1 MFSYESVTDALRAGN
16 PYADDGDAPIP
27 CPLTRTLE
35 GPSHAACPWTPA
47 DGSVRRLPAVAVVT
61 SLLDRPETRVVFVD
75 PHPSGHRLLQL
86 PTGHRMVQPGV
97 TAARRAAPAKSAR
110 KAGWLSMHVL
120 IAAAPL
126 LLCMAQL
133 KPGRG
138 FLVDLSVAL
147 GFLALSVLGLQFALA
162 ARFSRSS
169 APFGIDVVLSYH
181 RQISFLAVVAAF
193 GHPALLFLADDRYRA
208 LLDLR
213 HLPLR
218 AQFAW
223 LSVAALGLLMVT
235 SIWRRALRL
244 SYQVWHVLHSAL
256 GVVIV
261 LAALGHGFLVD
272 YYFSVPL
279 IRGVWIVYTAAFLW
293 LAVWVRLVKPL
304 RLGLRP
310 WRVAELWPEPGG
322 SLTLSLEPAFRHAG
336 REFTFR
342 AGQFAWILPSRNP
355 FTPTYHPFS
364 ISSSTH
370 SSRVEFTIKRVGEF
384 TGSMRQLRVG
394 DRVYL
399 DGPHGSFTLES
410 HPGMGYV
417 FVGAGVGVTPF
428 LSMLATLAD
437 QGDQRPVW
445 LFLGNRSEDQ
455 ITGIRQLARLQ
466 GRLNLRVVHVI
477 SRPSD
482 QWNGERGRIDAA
494 LLDRHL
500 PLERRSLQY
509 FICAR
514 GEMVRSVETDL
525 QGLNI
530 PSDSIHSEQFGMV

>member
-1 MFSYESVTDALRAGN
+1 
-16 PYADDGDAPIP
+16 
-27 CPLTRTLE
+27 
-35 GPSHAACPWTPA
+35 
-47 DGSVRRLPAVAVVT
+47 VT
-61 SLLDRPETRVVFVD
+61 SLLDPVDGRFVFAD

-97 TAARRAAPAKSAR
+97 ATARRRAPAKRAR
-110 KAGWLSMHVL
+110 RAGWLSMHLL

-126 LLCMAQL
+126 ALCVPQL

-138 FLVDLSVAL
+138 FLIDLSVAL

-181 RQISFLAVVAAF
+181 RQISFLAVTAAF
-193 GHPALLFLADDRYRA
+193 AHPVLLFLADDRYRV
-208 LLDLR
+208 LLDLP

-218 AQFAW
+218 ALMAW
-223 LSVAALGLLMVT
+223 LAVAGLALLMVT

-256 GVVIV
+256 GVLIV
-261 LAALGHGFLVD
+261 LAALAHGFLVN
-272 YYFSVPL
+272 YYFSAPL
-279 IRGVWIVYTAAFLW
+279 VRGVWIVYTAAFLW
-293 LAVWVRLVKPL
+293 LAVWVRIVKPL

-310 WRVAELWPEPGG
+310 WRVVELWPEPGG
-322 SLTLSLEPAFRHAG
+322 SLTLGLEPVFRQAG
-336 REFTFR
+336 QEFSFR
-342 AGQFAWILPSRNP
+342 AGQFAWILPSRSP

-364 ISSSTH
+364 ISSSALAP
-370 SSRVEFTIKRVGEF
+370 RVEFTIKQVGDF

-437 QGDQRPVW
+437 QGDQRPCW
-445 LFLGNRSEDQ
+445 LFLGNRHEHQ

-477 SRPSD
+477 SRPSE
-482 QWNGERGRIDAA
+482 QWNGDRGRIDAG

-500 PLERRSLQY
+500 PLERRSLEY
-509 FICAR
+509 FICAG
-514 GEMVRSVETDL
+514 GEMVRAVETDL
-525 QGLNI
+525 QDLGI
-530 PSDSIHSEQFGMV
+530 PGDNIHSEQFGMV

>member
-1 MFSYESVTDALRAGN
+1 VVQPG
-16 PYADDGDAPIP
+16 IP
-27 CPLTRTLE
+27 
-35 GPSHAACPWTPA
+35 AARRGARA
-47 DGSVRRLPAVAVVT
+47 DGRA
-61 SLLDRPETRVVFVD
+61 VFVD
-75 PHPSGHRLLQL
+75 PHPSGHTLRQL
-86 PTGHRMVQPGV
+86 PTGQRTVQPGV
-97 TAARRAAPAKSAR
+97 TGARRAAPAKSAR
-110 KAGWLSMHVL
+110 KAGWLSMHLL

-126 LLCMAQL
+126 ALCVPQIQ
-133 KPGRG
+133 PGRG
-138 FLVDLSVAL
+138 FVIDLSVAL
-147 GFLALSVLGLQFALA
+147 GFVALSVLGLQFALA

-181 RQISFLAVVAAF
+181 RQISFLAVTAAF
-193 GHPALLFLADDRYRA
+193 AHPVLLFLADDRYRA
-208 LLDLR
+208 LLDLT

-223 LSVAALGLLMVT
+223 LSVVALGLLMVT

-256 GVVIV
+256 GVLIV
-261 LAALGHGFLVD
+261 LAALSHAFLVD
-272 YYFSVPL
+272 YYLSAPL
-279 IRGVWIVYTAAFLW
+279 VRGVWIVYTAAFLW

-310 WRVAELWPEPGG
+310 WRVVELWPEPGG

-336 REFTFR
+336 REFSFK

-364 ISSSTH
+364 ISSSALA
-370 SSRVEFTIKRVGEF
+370 SRVEFTIKQVGGF

-394 DRVYL
+394 DRVYM

-417 FVGAGVGVTPF
+417 FVAAGVGVTPF

-437 QGDQRPVW
+437 QGDQRPCT
-445 LFLGNRSEDQ
+445 LILGNRHEDQ
-455 ITGIRQLARLQ
+455 VTGVRQLARLQ

-477 SRPSD
+477 SRPSE
-482 QWNGERGRIDAA
+482 QWSGERGRIDGG

-514 GEMVRSVETDL
+514 EDMVRSVETTL
-525 QGLNI
+525 QGLGI
-530 PSDSIHSEQFGMV
+530 PGDNIHSEQFGMA

>member
-1 MFSYESVTDALRAGN
+1 V
-16 PYADDGDAPIP
+16 GD
-27 CPLTRTLE
+27 
-35 GPSHAACPWTPA
+35 
-47 DGSVRRLPAVAVVT
+47 AVVT
-61 SLLDRPETRVVFVD
+61 SLLDPPDSRVVFIE
-75 PHPSGHRLLQL
+75 PHPSGHRLLEL
-86 PTGHRMVQPGV
+86 PSGHRTVQPGV

-110 KAGWLSMHVL
+110 KVGWLSMHLL
-120 IAAAPL
+120 IAATPL
-126 LLCMAQL
+126 ALCMAQL

-138 FLVDLSVAL
+138 FVIDLSVAL

-181 RQISFLAVVAAF
+181 RQISFLAAAAAF
-193 GHPALLFLADDRYRA
+193 GHPVLLFLADDRYRA
-208 LLDLR
+208 LLDLM

-218 AQFAW
+218 AQCAW
-223 LSVAALGLLMVT
+223 FSVAGLLLLMVT

-244 SYQVWHVLHSAL
+244 SYQVWHVLHSVL

-261 LAALGHGFLVD
+261 LAALGHAFLVD
-272 YYFSVPL
+272 YYFSVPM
-279 IRGVWIVYTAAFLW
+279 IRGIWIVYTAAFLW

-304 RLGLRP
+304 RLCMRP

-322 SLTLSLEPAFRHAG
+322 SLTLSLEPAYRHGG
-336 REFTFR
+336 RQFSFR

-370 SSRVEFTIKRVGEF
+370 ASRLEFTIKRVGGF

-394 DRVYL
+394 DRVYV

-417 FVGAGVGVTPF
+417 FVAAGVGVTPF

-437 QGDQRPVW
+437 QGDKRPIW
-445 LFLGNRSEDQ
+445 LFLGNRYEDQ
-455 ITGIRQLARLQ
+455 VTGVRQLARLQ

-477 SRPSD
+477 SKPSE
-482 QWNGERGRIDAA
+482 QWNGDRGRIDTG

-509 FICAR
+509 FVCAR
-514 GEMVRSVETDL
+514 EDMVRSVETTL
-525 QGLNI
+525 TGLGI
-530 PSDSIHSEQFGMV
+530 PGDSIHSEQFGMV

>member
-1 MFSYESVTDALRAGN
+1 VTWAVAPTPVPPSARSSTRRAF
-16 PYADDGDAPIP
+16 
-27 CPLTRTLE
+27 
-35 GPSHAACPWTPA
+35 HAASSRTSA
-47 DGSVRRLPAVAVVT
+47 DGSVPRLPAVAGVT
-61 SLLDRPETRVVFVD
+61 SLLDPRDSRVVFVD
-75 PHPSGHRLLQL
+75 PHPSGHRLLELADGQRL
-86 PTGHRMVQPGV
+86 VQPGV

-110 KAGWLSMHVL
+110 KAGWLGMHLL
-120 IAAAPL
+120 IAIAPL
-126 LLCMAQL
+126 ALCLAQL

-138 FLVDLSVAL
+138 FVVDLSVAL
-147 GFLALSVLGLQFALA
+147 GFLGLSVLGLQFALA

-181 RQISFLAVVAAF
+181 RQISFLAVTAAF
-193 GHPALLFLADDRYRA
+193 GHPVLLFLADARYRA
-208 LLDLR
+208 LLDLA

-235 SIWRRALRL
+235 SIWRKALRL
-244 SYQVWHVLHSAL
+244 SYQAWHVLHSAL

-261 LAALGHGFLVD
+261 LAGLGHAFLVD
-272 YYFSVPL
+272 YYFSVPVV
-279 IRGVWIVYTAAFLW
+279 RGVWLVYTAAFLW
-293 LAVWVRLVKPL
+293 LAVWVRLVKPM

-310 WRVAELWPEPGG
+310 WRVVELWPEPGG
-322 SLTLSLEPAFRHAG
+322 SLTLSLEPAYRHGG
-336 REFTFR
+336 RPFSFR

-364 ISSSTH
+364 ISSSAH
-370 SSRVEFTIKRVGEF
+370 ASRLEFTIKRVGGF

-394 DRVYL
+394 DRVYV

-417 FVGAGVGVTPF
+417 FMAAGVGVTPF
-428 LSMLATLAD
+428 LSMLSTLAD
-437 QGDQRPVW
+437 RGDQRPCW
-445 LFLGNRSEDQ
+445 LFLGNRYEDQ
-455 ITGIRQLARLQ
+455 VTGVRQLARLQ

-477 SRPSD
+477 SRPSE
-482 QWNGERGRIDAA
+482 QWNGDRGRIDAA

-509 FICAR
+509 FVCA
-514 GEMVRSVETDL
+514 GADMVASVEETL
-525 QGLNI
+525 HGLGI
-530 PSDSIHSEQFGMV
+530 PGDSVHSEKFGMV

>member
-1 MFSYESVTDALRAGN
+1 
-16 PYADDGDAPIP
+16 
-27 CPLTRTLE
+27 
-35 GPSHAACPWTPA
+35 
-47 DGSVRRLPAVAVVT
+47 
-61 SLLDRPETRVVFVD
+61 LLDPVDGRFVFAD

-97 TAARRAAPAKSAR
+97 STARRRAPAKRAR
-110 KAGWLSMHVL
+110 RAGWLSMHLL

-126 LLCMAQL
+126 ALCVPQL

-138 FLVDLSVAL
+138 FLIDLSVAL

-181 RQISFLAVVAAF
+181 RQISFLAVTAAF
-193 GHPALLFLADDRYRA
+193 AHPVLLFLADDRYRA
-208 LLDLR
+208 LLDLT

-218 AQFAW
+218 ALMAW
-223 LSVAALGLLMVT
+223 LAVAGLALLMVT

-256 GVVIV
+256 GVLIV
-261 LAALGHGFLVD
+261 LAALSHAFLVD
-272 YYFSVPL
+272 YYLSAPL
-279 IRGVWIVYTAAFLW
+279 VRGVWIVYTAAFLW

-310 WRVAELWPEPGG
+310 WRVVELWPEPGG

-336 REFTFR
+336 REFSFK

-364 ISSSTH
+364 ISSSALA
-370 SSRVEFTIKRVGEF
+370 SRVEFTIKQVGGF

-394 DRVYL
+394 DRVYM

-417 FVGAGVGVTPF
+417 FVAAGVGVTPF

-437 QGDQRPVW
+437 QGDQRPCT
-445 LFLGNRSEDQ
+445 LILGNRHEDQ
-455 ITGIRQLARLQ
+455 VTGVRQLARLQ

-477 SRPSD
+477 SRPSE
-482 QWNGERGRIDAA
+482 QWSGERGRIDGG

-514 GEMVRSVETDL
+514 EDMVRSVETTL
-525 QGLNI
+525 QGLGI
-530 PSDSIHSEQFGMV
+530 PGDNIHSEQFGMA